1 MWFVCS
7 QAKELPTLKDNDF
20 VNDGAVINIGP
31 KEKDRI
37 LNILQKD
44 VEVHS
49 LSNLLTNV
57 VDLMRER
64 RESVYVAW
72 FGGWDHFVHSLN
84 S

>member
-49 LSNLLTNV
+49 HQLTNHV

-64 RESVYVAW
+64 IESVYVAW
-72 FGGWDHFVHSLN
+72 FGG
-84 S
+84 